1 MTHKADI
8 ESESKAAVLGGVTSF
23 IDMPNTKPP
32 TISEK
37 SLHEKLDAARNRSFA
52 NFGFHIGATDD
63 NFAEISAAVSH
74 CPADFGGI
82 KIFMGSSTGN
92 MKVEN
97 EATLDNLFRIRDKEI
112 LVHCEDERTIMRNL
126 EAAESVYGENIP
138 FSAHPE
144 IRSRE
149 ACILSS
155 RKALGLAV
163 KHGTRLH
170 LLHVSTGDEIEMLR
184 KAKADNGMIT
194 GETSVNYLW
203 FCDKDYERLGSRIKC
218 NPSVKTTNDR
228 EALRKAFLEGLIDT
242 AGSDHAPHTED
253 EKSGPY
259 MKTPSG
265 MPSIQHTLP
274 VLVTLFGNTQDGLKR
289 IASAFSEKAADIFGI
304 EDRGRLEAGSH
315 ADIVVVDIDAG
326 FTVGKENIAY
336 KCGWSPY
343 EGEKLKGRIEHVFVN
358 GRHMVCNGRLQAD
371 ATAAGR
377 QLVFSR

>member
-1 MTHKADI
+1 MEYLLYNGILVTGQKVAEGALHIEGDRIRSVIYGENTKALLSENPDIKGIDLNGKHVFAGGIDAHVHFREPGMTHKADI

-32 TISEK
+32 TVSEK

-97 EATLDNLFRIRDKEI
+97 EATLDRLFRIRDKEI

-138 FSAHPE
+138 FRAHPE

-155 RKALGLAV
+155 
-163 KHGTRLH
+163 
-170 LLHVSTGDEIEMLR
+170 
-184 KAKADNGMIT
+184 
-194 GETSVNYLW
+194 
-203 FCDKDYERLGSRIKC
+203 
-218 NPSVKTTNDR
+218 
-228 EALRKAFLEGLIDT
+228 
-242 AGSDHAPHTED
+242 
-253 EKSGPY
+253 GP
-259 MKTPSG
+259 
-265 MPSIQHTLP
+265 LP
-274 VLVTLFGNTQDGLKR
+274 PR
-289 IASAFSEKAADIFGI
+289 
-304 EDRGRLEAGSH
+304 RM
-315 ADIVVVDIDAG
+315 
-326 FTVGKENIAY
+326 
-336 KCGWSPY
+336 CP
-343 EGEKLKGRIEHVFVN
+343 
-358 GRHMVCNGRLQAD
+358 
-371 ATAAGR
+371 
-377 QLVFSR
+377 